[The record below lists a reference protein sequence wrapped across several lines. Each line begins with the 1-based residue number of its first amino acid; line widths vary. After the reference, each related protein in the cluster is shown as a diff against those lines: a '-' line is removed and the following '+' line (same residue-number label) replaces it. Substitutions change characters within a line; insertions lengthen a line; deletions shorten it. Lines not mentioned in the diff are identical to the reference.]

1 MGLRA
6 VVAGLAVDVYV
17 HWPQTGMISRL
28 GSAQSPRRMG
38 TPVVA
43 PPTGFQRKNNDY
55 LPGRSKWRRGDG
67 PALKAG
73 LPSIARGCVRVIGM
87 SAIPA
92 TPQLIQAMLSTRS
105 RRWAPPR
112 SRPPI
117 RSWPQAQV
125 NEGRGADRSVGLR
138 AVWIL
143 STPHTRVHGRAARL
157 RSRSCLLRG
166 PPSTRS
172 RRPPSTSRFR
182 PNSPAI
188 SRSLYTDLQQHG
200 VDARLQPGL
209 TRDGVRRPRA
219 ATDGTEWSRPDLA

>member
-1 MGLRA
+1 MAARRWSRAEGGAAVDSAGLRTGNRHVRDSRDAAADPSQDVVDALAA
-6 VVAGLAVDVYV
+6 VGAAAG
-17 HWPQTGMISRL
+17 
-28 GSAQSPRRMG
+28 
-38 TPVVA
+38 
-43 PPTGFQRKNNDY
+43 PPTDQE
-55 LPGRSKWRRGDG
+55 L
-67 PALKAG
+67 A
-73 LPSIARGCVRVIGM
+73 
-87 SAIPA
+87 
-92 TPQLIQAMLSTRS
+92 
-105 RRWAPPR
+105 
-112 SRPPI
+112 
-117 RSWPQAQV
+117 QAQV

-138 AVWIL
+138 AVWIF

>member
-1 MGLRA
+1 MAARRWSRAEGGAAVDSAGLRTRNRHVRDSRDAAADPSHVVDALAA
-6 VVAGLAVDVYV
+6 VGAA
-17 HWPQTGMISRL
+17 
-28 GSAQSPRRMG
+28 AE
-38 TPVVA
+38 
-43 PPTGFQRKNNDY
+43 PP
-55 LPGRSKWRRGDG
+55 
-67 PALKAG
+67 
-73 LPSIARGCVRVIGM
+73 
-87 SAIPA
+87 
-92 TPQLIQAMLSTRS
+92 
-105 RRWAPPR
+105 
-112 SRPPI
+112 PPI

-143 STPHTRVHGRAARL
+143 STPRTRVHGRAARL